1 MMNIEILYEDRDI
14 IVCVKPHGVPS
25 QSDRSSAMD
34 MISWIKNH
42 LAAESG
48 EKGGFYVGAVHRLDR
63 PVAGVMVY
71 AKTKKAAED
80 LSRQFSAHT
89 TEKYYLALLTG
100 KMAQEQGKLENFLQ
114 KDGRTNTS
122 SVVASGGKRAC
133 LEYRILGEKDGLSL
147 AEIHLN
153 TGRHHQIRV
162 QTAYAGAGIYGDMKY
177 NSDQTDMW
185 KKEHGVQRE
194 KTELCLFAWRLVF
207 EHPSLHKRMIFKV
220 LPKTGRMCID
230 EWPCLSYYE

>member
-48 EKGGFYVGAVHRLDR
+48 KKGGFYVGAVHRLDR

-162 QTAYAGAGIYGDMKY
+162 QMANADMPLAGDVKY
-177 NSDQTDMW
+177 NNTNINIVTRNTFLY
-185 KKEHGVQRE
+185 K
-194 KTELCLFAWRLVF
+194 
-207 EHPSLHKRMIFKV
+207 
-220 LPKTGRMCID
+220 
-230 EWPCLSYYE
+230 Y

>member
-48 EKGGFYVGAVHRLDR
+48 KKGGFYVGAVHRLDR

-114 KDGRTNTS
+114 KDGRTNT
-122 SVVASGGKRAC
+122 
-133 LEYRILGEKDGLSL
+133 
-147 AEIHLN
+147 
-153 TGRHHQIRV
+153 
-162 QTAYAGAGIYGDMKY
+162 
-177 NSDQTDMW
+177 
-185 KKEHGVQRE
+185 
-194 KTELCLFAWRLVF
+194 
-207 EHPSLHKRMIFKV
+207 
-220 LPKTGRMCID
+220 
-230 EWPCLSYYE
+230 

>member
-1 MMNIEILYEDRDI
+1 
-14 IVCVKPHGVPS
+14 
-25 QSDRSSAMD
+25 
-34 MISWIKNH
+34 
-42 LAAESG
+42 
-48 EKGGFYVGAVHRLDR
+48 
-63 PVAGVMVY
+63 MVY

-220 LPKTGRMCID
+220 LPKTGRAWKWFSFVFLHSKNFLYPLCRCTRNNVVDAD
-230 EWPCLSYYE
+230 EVS

>member
-1 MMNIEILYEDRDI
+1 MRETTWSAFPVRQVVGDGYDQLD
-14 IVCVKPHGVPS
+14 KK
-25 QSDRSSAMD
+25 SSC
-34 MISWIKNH
+34 SRVGEKRRF
-42 LAAESG
+42 LCRGGTSSGPSG
-48 EKGGFYVGAVHRLDR
+48 ER

>member
-1 MMNIEILYEDRDI
+1 
-14 IVCVKPHGVPS
+14 
-25 QSDRSSAMD
+25 MD

-48 EKGGFYVGAVHRLDR
+48 KKGGFYVGAVHRLDR

-71 AKTKKAAED
+71 AKTEKAAED

-162 QTAYAGAGIYGDMKY
+162 QTAYAGAGIRAG
-177 NSDQTDMW
+177 
-185 KKEHGVQRE
+185 R
-194 KTELCLFAWRLVF
+194 TELSDYQQF
-207 EHPSLHKRMIFKV
+207 
-220 LPKTGRMCID
+220 
-230 EWPCLSYYE
+230 